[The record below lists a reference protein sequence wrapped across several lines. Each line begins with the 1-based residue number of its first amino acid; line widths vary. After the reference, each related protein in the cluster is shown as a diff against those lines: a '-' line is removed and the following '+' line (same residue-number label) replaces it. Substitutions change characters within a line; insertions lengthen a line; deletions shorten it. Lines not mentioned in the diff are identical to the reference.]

1 MAKNKSP
8 STNALIVLQDA
19 DIEFEIHQYQYK
31 EGGGTAASAQKL
43 GVDEHHVIKTLVMQC
58 NARKPL
64 IILMHGD
71 KEVSTKELARQIG
84 VKSIQP
90 CERNTAQNHTG
101 YLVGG
106 TSPFGTKKALP
117 IYVQASILQLDKIY
131 LNAGQ
136 RGLLVSLAPSN
147 LKSLL
152 NPISVDVA
160 R

>member
-1 MAKNKSP
+1 
-8 STNALIVLQDA
+8 
-19 DIEFEIHQYQYK
+19 
-31 EGGGTAASAQKL
+31 
-43 GVDEHHVIKTLVMQC
+43 
-58 NARKPL
+58 
-64 IILMHGD
+64 MHGD

-117 IYVQASILQLDKIY
+117 IYIQASILQLDKIY

-160 R
+160 RQWATRFKDFEFQKSPPVGLRNSLENS